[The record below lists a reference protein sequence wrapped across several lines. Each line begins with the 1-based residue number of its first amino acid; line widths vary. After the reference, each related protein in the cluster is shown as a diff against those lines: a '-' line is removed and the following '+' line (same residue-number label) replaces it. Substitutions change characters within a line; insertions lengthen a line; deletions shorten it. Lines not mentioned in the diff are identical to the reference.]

1 MRSCHP
7 RGIGHRRRWTIVVS
21 LWGKRWISI
30 SWDRHAAITRHR
42 RHWSPRWW
50 GQTRRWH
57 WLSRIRW
64 STSTLGCYSSPPRCH
79 LLISLSFCPL
89 KFLLC
94 FRMLV
99 FHPFGFDR
107 NCLRW
112 ALCRPLCP
120 HHSFQA
126 LHSFGDLV
134 SQGCKVNWVSLK
146 DLGQVS
152 IHRGNQA
159 ATLAADFS
167 GFSFFSSCSQLLC
180 SPLQIGAGLFNL
192 IDAIPYVL
200 EIYIFWLSSFSSI

>member
-7 RGIGHRRRWTIVVS
+7 RWIGHRRRWTIVVS

-126 LHSFGDLV
+126 LHSLGDLV

-159 ATLAADFS
+159 ATLLLTFPDSPSFPPVLNSSAVHCKLVQDFS
-167 GFSFFSSCSQLLC
+167 ILLMPFLMC
-180 SPLQIGAGLFNL
+180 WK
-192 IDAIPYVL
+192 
-200 EIYIFWLSSFSSI
+200 YIFWLSSFSSI